1 MILRGPYNKIL
12 QNPAQFLFRGPCM
25 ILHTSL
31 TEDLV
36 QMPCLRGARVK
47 ALVGGSWE
55 ALVSRSYLVRSA
67 SAAGP
72 FMTILRDSLRSPSM
86 KILVKVFYMRL

>member
-1 MILRGPYNKIL
+1 
-12 QNPAQFLFRGPCM
+12 M